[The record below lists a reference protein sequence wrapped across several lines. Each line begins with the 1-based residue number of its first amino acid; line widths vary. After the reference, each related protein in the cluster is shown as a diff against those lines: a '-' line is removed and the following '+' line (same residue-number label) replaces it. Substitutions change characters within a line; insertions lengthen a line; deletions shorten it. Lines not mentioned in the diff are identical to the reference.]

1 MSIIRDFT
9 LPYSHLE
16 AWAYDQLFGDATKE
30 MFMASG
36 QLSTLRAL
44 PRGATL
50 LDVGCGGGQTTVAV
64 AELLPELRITG
75 LDLNAGQVQRARRRA
90 AAASAQVSFVEG
102 SALELP
108 FDDASFDLVVSIASI
123 KHWPDQARGM
133 AECLRVLRPGGELV
147 VVEADRGCRLGDA
160 RSFLQASKVPSF
172 LGPVALA
179 MFRTWVA
186 GQGIDI
192 EDAKRLV
199 AALPV
204 AAPSIERVEG
214 LPCLMIRARRNAR

>member
-9 LPYSHLE
+9 LPYSRFE

-30 MFMASG
+30 MFLASG
-36 QLSTLRAL
+36 QLATLEAL

-75 LDLNAGQVQRARRRA
+75 LDLNAGQVERACQRA
-90 AAASAQVSFVEG
+90 ASSSGQVSFVEG

-108 FDDASFDLVVSIASI
+108 FEAATFDLVVSIASI
-123 KHWPDQARGM
+123 KHWPDQARGL

-147 VVEADRGCRLGDA
+147 VVEADRGCHLDDA
-160 RSFLQASKVPSF
+160 RSFLRASKVPAF

-186 GQGIDI
+186 GQGIDAQ
-192 EDAKRLV
+192 DAERLLADLPLVEKR
-199 AALPV
+199 
-204 AAPSIERVEG
+204 IERVAG
-214 LPCLMIRARRNAR
+214 LPCLMLRGRRETS